1 MLDTDSP
8 LTAVRALIRVPL
20 VCRFVR
26 SRSQLLVTVVPLA
39 QVVAHVLFTA
49 RQNVLRQ
56 KRHQPNVLHVSIR
69 QLAETETHYKN
80 DNSFLISARGK
91 VLRSFMTRANINAP
105 T

>member
-1 MLDTDSP
+1 MLTWHVLHLFYLHDVTQH
-8 LTAVRALIRVPL
+8 RI
-20 VCRFVR
+20 
-26 SRSQLLVTVVPLA
+26 VTVVHLD

-49 RQNVLRQ
+49 RQNVLHQ